1 MKNVFIIASLAIL
14 VACNSSK
21 PGDVE
26 LAKKSVL
33 DSINDAAELQA
44 IKQKTIDSM
53 NQVNIQAE
61 LRAQHH
67 AVNGTADH
75 VASTQTEATKK
86 KKMSN
91 TTKGALI
98 GTGAGVITGA
108 VAGAIIN
115 KEDPAKGAAIGGVI
129 GGAVGSGAGYGVG
142 ASKDKKAKAKAT
154 EKE

>member
-1 MKNVFIIASLAIL
+1 MRNVFVIVSLAVL
-14 VACNSSK
+14 AACNSSTSN
-21 PGDVE
+21 DIE

-33 DSINDAAELQA
+33 DSVNNAAELQA

-53 NQVNIQAE
+53 NQVNT
-61 LRAQHH
+61 AQHH
-67 AVNGTADH
+67 AVNAAVTASH
-75 VASTQTEATKK
+75 EEVTKK

-108 VAGAIIN
+108 VAGALLD
-115 KEDPAKGAAIGGVI
+115 KDDPAKGAAIGGVI

-142 ASKDKKAKAKAT
+142 ASKDKKAKTKAT
-154 EKE
+154 SKE